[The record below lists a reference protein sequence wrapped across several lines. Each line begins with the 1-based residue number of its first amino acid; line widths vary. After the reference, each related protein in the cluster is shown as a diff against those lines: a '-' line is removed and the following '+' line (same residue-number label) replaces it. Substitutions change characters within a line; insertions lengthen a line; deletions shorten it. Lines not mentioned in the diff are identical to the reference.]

1 MWNGGEGKVGERLSG
16 ADPQVSRTKF
26 IVGPLCAG
34 NGCVYSGFCS
44 WRALETKEKTCA
56 TETGRAWLD
65 AGGPSL
71 EQREAGGW
79 GGGENSSSQQ
89 SICMPQARN
98 FHTATF
104 SGQGHPQ
111 SSQDRQQ
118 EASRRQETQ
127 PWHGTD
133 SGGCLFSP
141 PPPFYRMCS
150 VLILLATVVH
160 QIKLCCVAGVSKG
173 SSFENAQ
180 TEVSEPAVWGIFQ

>member
-1 MWNGGEGKVGERLSG
+1 MFSFLTGLSLLAYPVGWGEGKVGER
-16 ADPQVSRTKF
+16 DPQVSRTRF
-26 IVGPLCAG
+26 IVGPWCSG

-44 WRALETKEKTCA
+44 WRALKMKEKTCA
-56 TETGRAWLD
+56 METGRSWLD

-71 EQREAGGW
+71 AHILLLEKEAGGW

-118 EASRRQETQ
+118 EVSRRQETQ
-127 PWHGTD
+127 PWQGKIAVEAASFPHLHPSTE
-133 SGGCLFSP
+133 CALF
-141 PPPFYRMCS
+141 
-150 VLILLATVVH
+150 
-160 QIKLCCVAGVSKG
+160 
-173 SSFENAQ
+173 
-180 TEVSEPAVWGIFQ
+180 